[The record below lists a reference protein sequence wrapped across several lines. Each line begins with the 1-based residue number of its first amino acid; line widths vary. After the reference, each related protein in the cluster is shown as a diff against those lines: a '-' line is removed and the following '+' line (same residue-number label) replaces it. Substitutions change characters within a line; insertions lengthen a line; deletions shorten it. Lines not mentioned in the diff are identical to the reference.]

1 MKQQLYAFAALFF
14 LMPELFAQN
23 NIQAFIEKYKQKP
36 HFTFAYLSKDL
47 YENATKFEV
56 EEKDWKKVQ
65 QVVKNMGSLTIL
77 AADDLKNAKKVYQE
91 AVSIVTQT
99 NMEELLNVRDGEE
112 KVQIWVKDEG
122 NNIAQ
127 LVLLVGESDEFVL
140 VSFSGQIELANIA
153 RLGEMLDADASE
165 DLAKTVAAISAD
177 FSISPNPVQN
187 EFILQYPNEQDQPA
201 QLTLTDNSGRIIRQI
216 NTSAEAIQTLQ
227 LGDVPQ
233 GSYWIQLKT
242 TRGKVGVR
250 QIQVVK

>member
-1 MKQQLYAFAALFF
+1 MKQLLCAFATLCFWV
-14 LMPELFAQN
+14 PNLFAQN
-23 NIQAFIEKYKQKP
+23 NLQAFIEKYKQKP

-91 AVSIVTQT
+91 AISVVSQT
-99 NMEELLNVRDGEE
+99 NMNELLNVRDGDE
-112 KVQIWVKDEG
+112 KVQIWVKDED
-122 NNIAQ
+122 NNVSQ

-140 VSFSGQIELANIA
+140 VSFSGQIELNKLAQ
-153 RLGEMLDADASE
+153 LGEMLDADASE
-165 DLAKTVAAISAD
+165 DLAQTVAAISAE

-187 EFILQYPNEQDQPA
+187 EFVLQYSNEKDKPA
-201 QLTLTDNSGRIIRQI
+201 QLTLTDNNGRIITQI
-216 NTSAEAIQTLQ
+216 KTSGDPIQTLQ
-227 LGDVPQ
+227 MGDVPQ
-233 GSYWIQLKT
+233 GTYWVQLKT
-242 TRGKVGVR
+242 TLGKVGVR